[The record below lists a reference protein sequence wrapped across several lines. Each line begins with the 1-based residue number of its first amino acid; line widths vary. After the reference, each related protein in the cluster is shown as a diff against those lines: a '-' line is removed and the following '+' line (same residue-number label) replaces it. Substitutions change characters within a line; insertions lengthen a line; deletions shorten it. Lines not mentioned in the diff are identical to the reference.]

1 MRGES
6 ASVKTVDAQKEVP
19 GDATL
24 YIPRRAAPYIR
35 GWYSGRTR
43 HWGQHKIEPSSEHEP
58 PSRAPAPSINDS
70 VAQMALCSALGRP
83 NEEQGRLKGPCWTF
97 ASCAPTIKL
106 CRPDRGVLKQP
117 VRTNQ
122 PQTQPGTGQGTCG
135 QTWLGANRPSHVEK
149 ELQMPR
155 FKCFATRLDF
165 HVHTGAGAVMR
176 TAGRVAR
183 TPFASGAPLH
193 CS

>member
-1 MRGES
+1 M
-6 ASVKTVDAQKEVP
+6 Q
-19 GDATL
+19 L
-24 YIPRRAAPYIR
+24 YISPGGLHHIYEAGTQVARGTGDSTKSNRAASTNR
-35 GWYSGRTR
+35 L
-43 HWGQHKIEPSSEHEP
+43 
-58 PSRAPAPSINDS
+58 RAPPAPSINDS

-117 VRTNQ
+117 IRTNQ

-149 ELQMPR
+149 ELHMPR
-155 FKCFATRLDF
+155 SKRFATRLDF
-165 HVHTGAGAVMR
+165 HVYTGAGAVMR
-176 TAGRVAR
+176 TAARVAR